1 MKPPKYQIQPMIGV
15 LMVLTLCGG
24 ALLVSL
30 FTELLMLS
38 PIGARSSF
46 SVWQSLLGGSLDF
59 PNMISLSLTVSAFS
73 LELFVIIILGA
84 IAIRRNKAAE
94 LDCRRYARRP
104 ACARGPLA

>member
-1 MKPPKYQIQPMIGV
+1 MKPPKYQIQSMIGV
-15 LMVLTLCGG
+15 LMVFALCGG
-24 ALLVSL
+24 ALLISL

-38 PIGARSSF
+38 PIGAWSSF

-59 PNMISLSLTVSAFS
+59 PNAISLSLTVSALS

-84 IAIRRNKAAE
+84 IAIRRNEAAE
-94 LDCRRYARRP
+94 LDCRIHASRP